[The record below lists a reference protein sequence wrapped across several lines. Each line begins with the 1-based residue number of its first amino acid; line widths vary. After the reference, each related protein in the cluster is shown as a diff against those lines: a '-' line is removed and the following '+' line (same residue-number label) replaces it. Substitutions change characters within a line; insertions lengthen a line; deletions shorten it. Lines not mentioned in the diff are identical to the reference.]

1 MNPLMRYRINSPTV
15 VHETFDDEVVL
26 INFDTGSYYSLDG
39 VGTHI
44 WGLIRSG
51 TSLGNIVESTAQQY
65 EGSRALIE
73 DAVDQFIVELQEEEL
88 IAPHKAKEPTSSE
101 GLEGPFEPRS
111 GNEGRRFAAPVMSRY
126 TDMQDLLLLDP
137 IHEVDDP
144 GWPSVKP
151 DSSDEEG

>member
-1 MNPLMRYRINSPTV
+1 MNHLLRYRINSPTV

-44 WGLIRSG
+44 WGLIRSAA
-51 TSLGNIVESTAQQY
+51 SLGDIVESTAQQY

-73 DAVDQFIVELQEEEL
+73 DAVSRFIVELQEEEL
-88 IAPHKAKEPTSSE
+88 IAPHKAKERTSDE
-101 GLEGPFEPRS
+101 GLEEALEPGS
-111 GNEGRRFAAPVMSRY
+111 GNEGRRFAAPVISRY

-151 DSSDEEG
+151 DSSDEHG

>member
-1 MNPLMRYRINSPTV
+1 MNPPMRFKINSPTV

-26 INFDTGSYYSLDG
+26 IHFDTGSYYSLDG

-44 WGLIRSG
+44 WGLIGSG
-51 TSLGNIVESTAQQY
+51 ASLRDIVESTAQQY
-65 EGSRALIE
+65 EGTRALIE
-73 DAVDQFIVELQEEEL
+73 DAVDRFIVELQEEDL
-88 IAPHKAKEPTSSE
+88 IAPHKAKDPTSSE
-101 GLEGPFEPRS
+101 GLEEALEPGS
-111 GNEGRRFAAPVMSRY
+111 GNEGRRFAAPVISRY

-151 DSSDEEG
+151 DSSDEHG